1 MHEMFYQRTKLGSYK
16 ICQSIWRGSL
26 VLDMYNVQ
34 YMYTC
39 TTLVMILPLPK
50 KRVEIVSYIVHLH
63 VHVCLLKNVNS
74 LKIYMHDFIIH
85 LCCRTLNMCVS
96 CCVVRS
102 CSVAYIP
109 VRRLAT
115 VDTVSLAGSTVSL
128 YYVSF
133 VV

>member
-1 MHEMFYQRTKLGSYK
+1 MKCSIRGPNSDHTKSAGLFGEGAWY
-16 ICQSIWRGSL
+16 L
-26 VLDMYNVQ
+26 
-34 YMYTC
+34 TC
-39 TTLVMILPLPK
+39 TMYSTCAHVPLLVMILPLPK